1 LQPVTITLDG
11 REVSGHSGITILDL
25 SRESGIDIPTLCY
38 DPYLTSIGA
47 CRMCMVENEQ
57 TRTLVASC
65 VTPISPGMVINT
77 HSPRVIEHR
86 KNIVKLLLASH
97 PDSCLVCDKG
107 NHCQL
112 RQLASDMGIGLVE
125 FQKIPQMSAIEEVN
139 PFIERDL
146 SKCILCAKCIRA
158 CQELVVEGAIDYFQR
173 GFSNKP
179 ATLNNL
185 PLEDSECT
193 FCGTCVVLCP
203 TGALTEKDRA
213 YRGTTKTTVQTT
225 CPFCGCGCCISLE
238 VKDKHIVRVSPGKK
252 DSVYPV
258 RNSGRYDS
266 KPSGALNPAA
276 GQRGSISN
284 GVNHCTLC
292 VRGSYGYDF
301 IHSADRLTKPLVKRN
316 ETFVDVSWDQVLELV
331 ATEFKRLKDEH
342 GPNCLAI
349 LGSSKCT
356 NEENYLLQRFAR
368 CVLGTNNIDN
378 GSRLYSSA
386 TRLGLGSSIGFS
398 GTTNY
403 LSNLEQSEVIMVV
416 GANPSASAPIIEYAI
431 KRAVKYKKAK
441 LILIDPRQTKL
452 SSFAHLW
459 LQPKIGTDV
468 ALLNS
473 LANVIID
480 EGLLD
485 EEFVARR
492 TDNFKALTK
501 VLEKYSLEY
510 VETVTGVPSDEIR
523 AAARLYAM
531 ASVAAVVYG
540 NGITQHANGT
550 DGVKTISNLA
560 LLTGNI
566 GRRGGG
572 IYALQRENNGQ
583 GACDMGAL
591 PDFLPGYQSVADAQ
605 TRRKFEEH
613 WKAILPA
620 NPGLTALE
628 IIEQAKEGKIKG
640 LYIVGENPI
649 LSFPHSSLI
658 AEALASLD
666 FLVAQDMFPTETA
679 RLANVILPAAS
690 FAEKEGTF
698 TNFEGRVNRV
708 RKAIEPPGE
717 SLPDWEIILRLA
729 EKMGSPLPF
738 SSLHQVMNE
747 IEGLVPLYEGYTDSE
762 RLYQVEPETWE
773 TRRTYMKQFLSGFA
787 RFSPVEWSPQA
798 EGAKED
804 YPFTLL
810 TGTILYHFGTGAR
823 SSRASRSK
831 KFLPQPF
838 LEIGA
843 SDAKKLRISNS
854 DKVKLISPVAELT
867 TTVRITDTLSEG
879 IIFMPI
885 SFPES
890 PVNRLFSIVL
900 DPEAKTPSLK
910 ACQVKIERICDSDTE
925 TIDVRPQT
933 EKWK

>member
-11 REVSGHSGITILDL
+11 REVSGHSGMTILEL
-25 SRESGIDIPTLCY
+25 ARESGINIPTLCY
-38 DPYLTSIGA
+38 DPHLTSIGA
-47 CRMCMVENEQ
+47 CRICLVENEQ
-57 TRTLVASC
+57 TGVLVASC
-65 VTPISPGMVINT
+65 VTPIASGMIINA

-107 NHCQL
+107 NRCQL

-125 FQKIPQMSAIEEVN
+125 FQRIPQMAAIEEVN

-173 GFSNKP
+173 GFANKP

-193 FCGTCVVLCP
+193 FCGTCVALCP
-203 TGALTEKDRA
+203 TGALTEMERS
-213 YRGTTKTTVQTT
+213 YRGTTKATVQTT

-238 VKDKHIVRVSPGKK
+238 VKDNHIVRVLP
-252 DSVYPV
+252 
-258 RNSGRYDS
+258 
-266 KPSGALNPAA
+266 
-276 GQRGSISN
+276 IEEN
-284 GVNHCTLC
+284 GVNHGTLC
-292 VRGSYGYDF
+292 VRGSYCYDF
-301 IHSADRLTKPLVKRN
+301 IHSPDRLAKPLVKRN
-316 ETFVDVSWDQVLELV
+316 ETFVDVSWGQVLELV

-368 CVLGTNNIDN
+368 CVLGINNIDN

-416 GANPSASAPIIEYAI
+416 GANPSASAPILEYAV
-431 KRAVKYKKAK
+431 KRAVKYKEAK

-459 LQPKIGTDV
+459 LRPKIGTDV

-473 LANVIID
+473 LAKVIID

-492 TDNFKALTK
+492 TDNFGALTK

-510 VETVTGVPSDEIR
+510 AETITGIPNHEIR
-523 AAARLYAM
+523 AAARSYAT
-531 ASVAAVVYG
+531 ASRAAIVYG
-540 NGITQHANGT
+540 TGITQYTNGT
-550 DGVKTISNLA
+550 DGVKAISNLA

-572 IYALQRENNGQ
+572 IFALQRENNGQ

-591 PDFLPGYQSVADAQ
+591 PDFFPGYQSVADAQ

-628 IIEQAKEGKIKG
+628 MIEQAKEGKIKG

-666 FLVAQDMFPTETA
+666 FLVVQDMFLTETA
-679 RLANVILPAAS
+679 RLANVILPAAG

-698 TNFEGRVNRV
+698 TNFEGRINRV
-708 RKAIEPPGE
+708 RKAIEPLGE

-787 RFSPVEWSPQA
+787 RFSPVECTPQA

-831 KFLPQPF
+831 KFLPQAF
-838 LEIGA
+838 VEIGS
-843 SDAKKLRISNS
+843 SDAKKLGISNS

-910 ACQVKIERICDSDTE
+910 ACNVRIERALKNYQQLS
-925 TIDVRPQT
+925 
-933 EKWK
+933 